1 MSEMNLKQSGFTYSA
16 CGAFTKSKE
25 RMQKFKETGHSRYIC
40 QNKLEKVCFQQGMA
54 YGDFKGL
61 IRKSASDKILGH
73 LILHLILL
81 KIRNMMDINVDL
93 LQRSMPFLVFFV
105 FF

>member
-40 QNKLEKVCFQQGMA
+40 QNKLEKVCFQQDMA

-61 IRKSASDKILGH
+61 IRKTASDKILGH

-81 KIRNMMDINVDL
+81 KIRNMMDIKVDL
-93 LQRSMPFLVFFV
+93 LQ
-105 FF
+105 

>member
-1 MSEMNLKQSGFTYSA
+1 MSEMNLKQSGFMYIA
-16 CGAFTKSKE
+16 CGPFTKSKE

-40 QNKLEKVCFQQGMA
+40 QNKLEKKSFHQDMA

-61 IRKSASDKILGH
+61 IRKTATDKILGH

-93 LQRSMPFLVFFV
+93 LQ
-105 FF
+105 